1 MKTMRKHKQGLIAL
15 ILVMTLVNFFAQAQT
30 VKKLDPQNFENKLQS
45 INNPLLVD
53 VRTQGEYNQGH
64 LSNAMLIDYNSS
76 EFKSR
81 LSKLDKTKAVFVYCA
96 VGGRSNAAVNV
107 LTGMGFKEIYDLQ
120 GGISAWQQAKK
131 PITK

>member
-1 MKTMRKHKQGLIAL
+1 M
-15 ILVMTLVNFFAQAQT
+15 
-30 VKKLDPQNFENKLQS
+30 KKLDPQNFENKLQS
-45 INNPLLVD
+45 VNNPLLVD

-131 PITK
+131 PISK